1 MTAPSDNRSPSEAAE
16 QFLMAIKEGDP
27 GAVWTSFSSGAK
39 EFIISRG
46 VRRGLPPEL
55 GNALLE
61 ETADVLDHVEFLA
74 DLLAGLAKDL
84 ERIDMDRVIVD
95 PQPTELAD
103 GRVKVVFLEEFYVE
117 VGPQLDPLPVGSL
130 EMVRTAARWEVDR
143 INPTPG

>member
-1 MTAPSDNRSPSEAAE
+1 MTPPSGHSTPSEAAE
-16 QFLMAIKEGDP
+16 HFLAAIKEGDP
-27 GAVWTSFSSGAK
+27 GTVWNSFSPGAK
-39 EFIISRG
+39 DFIISRG

-55 GNALLE
+55 GNALLDG
-61 ETADVLDHVEFLA
+61 TADVLDHIEFLA

-84 ERIDMDRVIVD
+84 ERIDMDRVVVD
-95 PQPTELAD
+95 AQTTQLAD

-130 EMVRTAARWEVDR
+130 EMVRSGRKWEVDR